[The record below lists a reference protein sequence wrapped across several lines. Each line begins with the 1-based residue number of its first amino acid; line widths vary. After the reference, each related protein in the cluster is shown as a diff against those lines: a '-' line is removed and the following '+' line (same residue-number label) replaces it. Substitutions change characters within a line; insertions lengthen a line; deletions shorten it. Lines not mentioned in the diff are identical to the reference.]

1 MLSASFVPS
10 GTFSYSFSILT
21 SKIESIFS
29 NCSSLGN
36 CIPIWVIISLMR
48 KLQFFLISVIF
59 LRTNL
64 FSSVIVKVSY
74 LEIFTFFNSYQF
86 QTNSSDF

>member
-1 MLSASFVPS
+1 MVSASFVPS
-10 GTFSYSFSILT
+10 GTFSDSFSILT

-29 NCSSLGN
+29 NYSSLGN

-48 KLQFFLISVIF
+48 KLQFFSISAIF

-64 FSSVIVKVSY
+64 FSSVIVKVNY
-74 LEIFTFFNSYQF
+74 LEIFTF
-86 QTNSSDF
+86 